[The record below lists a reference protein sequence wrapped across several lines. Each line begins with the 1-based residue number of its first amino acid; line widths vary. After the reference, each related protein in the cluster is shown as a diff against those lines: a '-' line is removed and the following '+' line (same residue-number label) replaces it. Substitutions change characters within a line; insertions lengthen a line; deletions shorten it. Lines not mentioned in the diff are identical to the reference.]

1 MQSLRRLAGLSWAV
15 LWLCPSLAAAPQ
27 EVLEGFEGRHFWQ
40 LAPWSDEAKAIVSE
54 EQASEGKKAL
64 EIHFSTAMANRKKG
78 IVLERDL
85 SSLGRE
91 FNRLNLDV
99 YSEGPAKILV
109 AIAVE
114 TDEYFESQ
122 ALPLEKGWNKDL
134 SFVLTSRTFKA
145 KSTNWKFET
154 SVNLSSPLKKISL
167 IFYREG
173 PENEGT
179 FFVDRMVIS
188 EEERPLEESDP
199 PGVPSKVI
207 ERGKKNHYRPRGLPI
222 EIFIRS

>member
-1 MQSLRRLAGLSWAV
+1 MRYALFASVLLGL
-15 LWLCPSLAAAPQ
+15 LCSPSLFAAKQ
-27 EVLEGFEGRHFWQ
+27 EVLEGFEGRHYWQ
-40 LAPWSDEAKAIVSE
+40 LAPWSDEANAVDSSE
-54 EQASEGKKAL
+54 QTSEGTKSL
-64 EIHFSTAMANRKKG
+64 EIHFAPTMANRGKG

-91 FNRLNLDV
+91 FNKLSIDV
-99 YSEGPAKILV
+99 FNEGPAKISV
-109 AIAVE
+109 ALAVE

-122 ALPLEKGWNKDL
+122 ALPLEKGWNKN
-134 SFVLTSRTFKA
+134 LTYLLRGRTFKS

-154 SVNLSSPLKKISL
+154 SVNMSSPLKKMSL

-173 PENEGT
+173 AAEGT
-179 FFVDRMVIS
+179 FFVDNIQIS
-188 EEERPLEESDP
+188 EEVGQDEPAP
-199 PGVPSKVI
+199 PNGAPSKII